1 MTQVSQHAKFR
12 WTENLTC
19 RFIQLRK
26 ENGKLFTGR
35 KYSAQAGWEYILQ
48 QMREEFPTIMAN
60 VHYRV
65 LKKKWSNLLQQ
76 YKELKNPV
84 HGDRNKANDVSWP
97 FYNAIDEVLGYDRGT
112 TPINDEYIDPH
123 EFLCVSVTPEEPT
136 SSVNALPAQSDP
148 EIEHRTNDSFP
159 EQRLR
164 ALSANCSI
172 EVQKV
177 RPSGVSK
184 YSGTSNR
191 GKQMVRNSARRKR
204 YTKNALMSQL
214 PRATELTI
222 EKVTSEADCS
232 KDLFRLRASDVAS
245 NRDKERAA
253 RNEDEERPRKSQR
266 SLLIPYRD
274 DHETQTDRR
283 IEQIFEYIKRRDEE
297 NRSIMVRVMHAVES
311 IANKL

>member
-1 MTQVSQHAKFR
+1 MTQASQQTKFR

-76 YKELKNPV
+76 YKELRNPV
-84 HGDRNKANDVSWP
+84 HGDRNKEDDVSWP
-97 FYNAIDEVLGYDRGT
+97 FYSAIDELLGGHDRGG
-112 TPINDEYIDPH
+112 TPNHDEYIDPH

-136 SSVNALPAQSDP
+136 SSVDALPVGSDS
-148 EIEHRTNDSFP
+148 EIERRDVDLHPD
-159 EQRLR
+159 QRLR
-164 ALSANCSI
+164 TFGDTSI
-172 EVQKV
+172 QIEKV
-177 RPSGVSK
+177 PTREA
-184 YSGTSNR
+184 TR
-191 GKQMVRNSARRKR
+191 QTGKSYARRKR
-204 YTKNALMSQL
+204 EPRASMPRL

-222 EKVTSEADCS
+222 RKVTSEADCS
-232 KDLFRLRASDVAS
+232 KDLSRLRGNDVVDS
-245 NRDKERAA
+245 TRDKGRSTAA
-253 RNEDEERPRKSQR
+253 RNEDEGRPRKSR
-266 SLLIPYRD
+266 RTRAPYLE
-274 DHETQTDRR
+274 DHESRTDRR
-283 IEQIFEYIKRRDEE
+283 IEQIFEYMKRRDDE
-297 NRSIMVRVMHAVES
+297 NRSIMIRVMHAVET

>member
-12 WTENLTC
+12 YMTFLRRYMCLIRIDYGTENLTC

-159 EQRLR
+159 EQR
-164 ALSANCSI
+164 
-172 EVQKV
+172 
-177 RPSGVSK
+177 
-184 YSGTSNR
+184 
-191 GKQMVRNSARRKR
+191 QMVRNSARRKR

>member
-1 MTQVSQHAKFR
+1 MGVFSTR
-12 WTENLTC
+12 WIRSRTENLTC

-76 YKELKNPV
+76 YKELRNPV
-84 HGDRNKANDVSWP
+84 HGDRSKADDVSWP
-97 FYNAIDEVLGYDRGT
+97 FYTAIDEILGHDRA
-112 TPINDEYIDPH
+112 TPSNEEYIDPH

-136 SSVNALPAQSDP
+136 SSVDALPAGSNP
-148 EIEHRTNDSFP
+148 EIERRRNELLA

-164 ALSANCSI
+164 AFGDECSI
-172 EVQKV
+172 QIERV
-177 RPSGVSK
+177 PSSREATRQTGRSYARKKRDSRSSLVS
-184 YSGTSNR
+184 R
-191 GKQMVRNSARRKR
+191 
-204 YTKNALMSQL
+204 L

-222 EKVTSEADCS
+222 RKATSEADCS
-232 KDLFRLRASDVAS
+232 KDLPRVRGNDLADST
-245 NRDKERAA
+245 RDKEQASRDDG
-253 RNEDEERPRKSQR
+253 EDDGAPRKSR
-266 SLLIPYRD
+266 RTRGPYRE
-274 DHETQTDRR
+274 DHESRTDRR

-297 NRSIMVRVMHAVES
+297 NRSIMIRIMHAVET
-311 IANKL
+311 IATKL